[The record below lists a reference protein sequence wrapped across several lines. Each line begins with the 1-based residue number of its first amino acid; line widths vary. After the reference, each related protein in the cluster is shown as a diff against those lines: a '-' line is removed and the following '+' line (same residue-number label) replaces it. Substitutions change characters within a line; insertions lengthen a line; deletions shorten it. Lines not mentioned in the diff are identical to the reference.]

1 VADYWCMATGDHRLT
16 AGTAAFQFS
25 GFRLYQIARFCIVFC
40 TEMQSV
46 AVGWQVY
53 EITHRPLDLGLTG
66 LAQFLPG
73 VALFLLAGHV
83 ADRFDRRNLLTMCYV
98 GFAVSSALLLVV
110 ALKMEYLHRAGSVMP
125 IFAILCLVG
134 AVRSFSMPATRA
146 LLPQLVPEE
155 QFQGAVAW
163 NSSIFQF
170 ATILGPAMGG
180 VLYAFSR
187 GPAAVYATA
196 LSVGTIAVLTTL
208 RIKVQSPRRVREPFS
223 LKTVFAGFGYIW
235 QHKLVFGSISLDLF
249 AVLLGGAV
257 ALLPVYAKEILVTG
271 PWGLGL
277 LRSAPGIGAAV
288 MALLIAYKPIRR
300 RAGATMLW
308 CVAGFG
314 VFTIVFGLSRNIVL
328 SMISLFFVGAAD
340 MVSVV
345 VRGVLIQI
353 ETPDEMR
360 GRVNAVDMIF
370 IGASNELGEFESG
383 LAAQWFGAVP
393 AVVLG
398 GIGAIVV
405 TILWA
410 WIFPELR
417 RADSLSRTG
426 SANAAKP
433 AWPKQ
438 TSRLS

>member
-1 VADYWCMATGDHRLT
+1 MATTDHRLT

-73 VALFLLAGHV
+73 VVLFLLAGHV
-83 ADRFDRRNLLTMCYV
+83 ADRFDRRNLLTLCYV
-98 GFAVSSALLLVV
+98 GFATSSALLLLV
-110 ALKMEYLHRAGSVMP
+110 ALNAEYLHRAGRVAP

-134 AVRSFSMPATRA
+134 AVRSFSMPASRA
-146 LLPQLVPEE
+146 LLPQLVAEE
-155 QFQGAVAW
+155 QFQSAVAW

-170 ATILGPAMGG
+170 AIILGPAMGG
-180 VLYAFSR
+180 ILYAFFR

-196 LSVGTIAVLTTL
+196 LSAGTIAVLTTI
-208 RIKVQSPRRVREPFS
+208 RIKVQSPPRVRERFS
-223 LKTVFAGFGYIW
+223 LKTVFAGFRYIW
-235 QHKLVFGSISLDLF
+235 DHKLVFGSISLDLF

-314 VFTIVFGLSRNIVL
+314 VFTIVFGLSRNLVL
-328 SMISLFFVGAAD
+328 SLISLFFVGAAD

-360 GRVNAVDMIF
+360 GRVNAVDMVF
-370 IGASNELGEFESG
+370 IGASNQLGEFESG
-383 LAAQWFGAVP
+383 LTASWFGTVP
-393 AVVLG
+393 AVILG
-398 GIGAIVV
+398 GAGAIWV
-405 TILWA
+405 TLLWA
-410 WIFPELR
+410 WRFPDLR
-417 RADSLSRTG
+417 RAD
-426 SANAAKP
+426 
-433 AWPKQ
+433 
-438 TSRLS
+438 RLTR